1 LKRSRLRR
9 QKLKEAKNPI
19 NLILVRHGE
28 TEFNRQ
34 RLILG
39 HGPEPL
45 NDKGQAQALS
55 AAVAVSKDTPFVL
68 YASPLARTIQ
78 TAEAIASE
86 SSVDLTP
93 MPGLEEIDAGDMEGL
108 TGRDLQERYPEVMRV
123 WRTDPA
129 SAMMPDGESLGNVQ
143 NRAWSAITDIAQ
155 RHIDDTVV
163 VVSHNF
169 PIQAILCKALGIP
182 LNNFRQL
189 RVDLGSITR
198 MEVRDSIFTL
208 LSLNETWHL

>member
-1 LKRSRLRR
+1 MKVW
-9 QKLKEAKNPI
+9 NPV

-39 HGPEPL
+39 RGPEPL
-45 NDKGQAQALS
+45 NATGQAQALS
-55 AAVAVSKDTPFVL
+55 AAVAVSRDTPFVL
-68 YASPLARTIQ
+68 YSSPVVRTIQ

-93 MPGLEEIDAGDMEGL
+93 MPGLEEIDAGDLEGL
-108 TGRDLQERYPEVMRV
+108 TGTHLQERYPDVMRV
-123 WRTDPA
+123 WRSNPA
-129 SAMMPDGESLGNVQ
+129 SAMMPNGESLGDVQ
-143 NRAWSAITDIAQ
+143 ERAWAAINDIAQ
-155 RHIDDTVV
+155 RHDNDTVV
-163 VVSHNF
+163 VVTHNF
-169 PIQAILCKALGIP
+169 PIQAILCKALGMP

-198 MEVRDSIFTL
+198 MRVQNSVFAL
-208 LSLNETWHL
+208 LTLNETWHL

>member
-1 LKRSRLRR
+1 M
-9 QKLKEAKNPI
+9 

-45 NDKGQAQALS
+45 NATGQAQALS
-55 AAVAVSKDTPFVL
+55 AAVAVSRDTPFVL
-68 YASPLARTIQ
+68 YASPVVRTMQ
-78 TAEAIASE
+78 TAETIASE
-86 SSVDLTP
+86 CSVDFAP
-93 MPGLEEIDAGDMEGL
+93 KPGLEEIDAGDLEGL
-108 TGRDLQERYPEVMRV
+108 TGAHLREQYPDVMRV
-123 WRTDPA
+123 WRDDPA
-129 SAMMPDGESLGNVQ
+129 SAMMPNGETLGNVQ
-143 NRAWSAITDIAQ
+143 ARAWAAINDISQ
-155 RHIDDTVV
+155 HHEDDTVV

-169 PIQAILCKALGIP
+169 PIQAILCKALGMP
-182 LNNFRQL
+182 LNNFRQV

-198 MEVRDSIFTL
+198 LEAKDSVFTL